1 VSARLAAIA
10 LAGLLAGCAT
20 IVAGGPDTVPIQT
33 NPPGAY
39 VYVNGQVVGQ
49 TPMIVELDR
58 HHSMADIRIYYPGFM
73 PVQVTRYKSLNP
85 WVFGNFF
92 LAIFPVIVDLATGDW
107 QRFDDE
113 PIGVGLM
120 PGQAAPPYG
129 TPPQLPR

>member
-1 VSARLAAIA
+1 
-10 LAGLLAGCAT
+10 
-20 IVAGGPDTVPIQT
+20 
-33 NPPGAY
+33 
-39 VYVNGQVVGQ
+39 
-49 TPMIVELDR
+49 
-58 HHSMADIRIYYPGFM
+58 MADIRIYYPGFM